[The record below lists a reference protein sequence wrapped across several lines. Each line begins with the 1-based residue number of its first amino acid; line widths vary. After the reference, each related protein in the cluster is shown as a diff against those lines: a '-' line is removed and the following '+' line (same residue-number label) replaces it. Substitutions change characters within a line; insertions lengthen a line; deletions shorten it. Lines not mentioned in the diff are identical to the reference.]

1 MGFSLTKEHLNRLRE
16 KLHEIDE
23 LHARVGGVE
32 PVDPKETFFEALGKR
47 KAQGSRSEFS
57 GEDILLKLQRTK
69 AEISEELQ
77 EAIQRLQMELNEQ
90 FSMLIKEG
98 RSGAEIVQNLMK
110 SSRDIEPASY
120 SARMSQEDSRAKSE
134 ESFQILSQDLDNFII
149 RYRKTEK
156 ENEKRHI
163 EIRREMKDIDD
174 KIEFLINSFE
184 KSKKESSQ
192 TEKIDATKLNEYIDS
207 RLNEYARELRKE
219 VEKLQKENILLKA
232 TLDAEKEKNQKK

>member
-1 MGFSLTKEHLNRLRE
+1 MGFSLTKEHLDRLRE

-32 PVDPKETFFEALGKR
+32 PVDPKETFFEALEKR
-47 KAQGSRSEFS
+47 KAQVSDSVFS
-57 GEDILLKLQRTK
+57 GEDILLKLQQTK

-77 EAIQRLQMELNEQ
+77 EAIQRLQMELNDQ
-90 FSMLIKEG
+90 FLMFFRKESDIEESYS
-98 RSGAEIVQNLMK
+98 RISQEE
-110 SSRDIEPASY
+110 SRD
-120 SARMSQEDSRAKSE
+120 KSE
-134 ESFQILSQDLDNFII
+134 ESFQILSQVLDNFLL
-149 RYRKTEK
+149 RYRRTEE

-163 EIRREMKDIDD
+163 EIKREIKDIDD
-174 KIEFLINSFE
+174 KVEFLIRSFE

-192 TEKIDATKLNEYIDS
+192 TEKIDSTKLKEYIDS